1 MGYLYTSLP
10 FLLLGLI
17 FFTATILPGS
27 LAGQIILASSVLL
40 GFWAIWA
47 FRHTRINV
55 FPYLPEGARL
65 IRKGPYR
72 FVRHPMYTAV
82 LLFVLAYWVDQP
94 GLIYSAYLLALLLVI
109 ILKIRFEESQLIAGF
124 ENYESQF
131 YRTYRIIPCVY

>member
-1 MGYLYTSLP
+1 MGYLYTSLQ

-17 FFTATILPGS
+17 FFTAPILPGS
-27 LAGQIILASSVLL
+27 LAGQIILATSVLL

-65 IRKGPYR
+65 VRKGPYR

-131 YRTYRIIPCVY
+131 YKTYRIIPCVY